1 VTWQV
6 SSEAISVSQSA
17 VTVRE
22 AGRYFYVGM
31 AVLFIAVAVAGF
43 APRSLAIVAG
53 NMPVPPPIIHVH
65 AASMTAWLLMF
76 LAQTLLMSN
85 GRAALH
91 ASLGALSF
99 VLAPL
104 ITLTL
109 ATLVVSTAASALDAG
124 AAMPPDA
131 MARIVAFAVFVMGRA
146 AILFPVFWLWAVA
159 VRKSDPET
167 HKRLMVLAVFVVID
181 AALGRMGWLPG
192 ASANMLT
199 SAEGYTA
206 IHGYQLL
213 LLVPPVAY
221 DMLRFGRVHFA
232 YLLGGGLFLAFALT
246 TYLVWNAPGW
256 HRLVASWAGVT

>member
-1 VTWQV
+1 MST
-6 SSEAISVSQSA
+6 EALSVSRSA
-17 VTVRE
+17 AGTRE
-22 AGRYFYVGM
+22 SGRYFYVGM
-31 AVLFIAVAVAGF
+31 AILFIAVAVAGF

-53 NMPVPPPIIHVH
+53 NMPVPPPIVHLH
-65 AASMTAWLLMF
+65 AASMTAWLLLF
-76 LAQTLLMSN
+76 LTQTLSMSS

-91 ASLGALSF
+91 ASLGAASF

-109 ATLVVSTAASALDAG
+109 ATLVVSTAADALAAG
-124 AAMPPDA
+124 ATMPPDA
-131 MARIVAFAVFVMGRA
+131 VARIFAFAVFVMGRA
-146 AILFPVFWLWAVA
+146 ALLFPIFWLWAVA

-221 DMLRFGRVHFA
+221 DLLRFRKVHMA
-232 YLLGGGLFLAFALT
+232 YLVGGSLFLAFALT
-246 TYLVWNAPGW
+246 TYLVWNAPAW
-256 HRLVASWAGVT
+256 HRLVASWAGVAS